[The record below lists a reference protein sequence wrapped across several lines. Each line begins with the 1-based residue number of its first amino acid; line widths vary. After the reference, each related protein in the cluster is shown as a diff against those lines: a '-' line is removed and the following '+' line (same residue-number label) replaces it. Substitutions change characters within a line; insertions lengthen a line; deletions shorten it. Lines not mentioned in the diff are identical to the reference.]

1 MALHLTSD
9 EDHFLLKPC
18 LHIFVFPKTVSTIPI
33 VFVVQMNDL
42 EQNEAQSANGVM
54 QNQHSGELI
63 STQKTSH
70 KHKNKVEQ
78 L

>member
-1 MALHLTSD
+1 M
-9 EDHFLLKPC
+9 
-18 LHIFVFPKTVSTIPI
+18 VSTIPI